1 MLVVDASTVVTAC
14 LSASGFAPLRAHD
27 LVAPPILWSEALSA
41 LHEMGWRRAISR
53 ELAGAARDRLVA
65 APMTMRRPKR
75 LLDEAW
81 WVSDR
86 LGLAK
91 TYDAEYIALGR
102 LLRCPLVTLDG
113 RLHRRAVGIVEV
125 VGPAD
130 VDR

>member
-1 MLVVDASTVVTAC
+1 VVVVDASVVVTAC
-14 LSASGFAPLRAHD
+14 LSDSGFAPLQTHD

-53 ELAGAARDRLVA
+53 ELAEAARDRLLVA
-65 APMTMRRPKR
+65 PVTMRRPKR
-75 LLDEAW
+75 LLGEAW
-81 WVSDR
+81 WVAER

-113 RLHRRAVGIVEV
+113 RLHRRAAGMVEV
-125 VGPAD
+125 VGP
-130 VDR
+130 VDLAR